1 MQRLRYFTW
10 SSVVTRAVAIETVP
24 LTGST
29 NADLLARL
37 SAGELIDEH
46 YWLRAERQESGRG
59 RLGRSW
65 TSEAGNLF
73 CSTVVHIHS
82 GNPPV
87 TTLSFVAALA
97 VHDVIAD
104 RLGEHSALRLKW
116 PNDAEV
122 GGAKIAGIL
131 LERLERFVVV
141 GIGINVAHA
150 PPIEGRRTISMR
162 QACKDAAIGPAEVLV
177 DLADRFTLRLDEW
190 RSRGS
195 DMTLAQWS
203 TRSHK
208 PGEQLTVSNPVGGN
222 LQGSFAGV
230 SADGALRLRMAD
242 GTIRDVYA
250 GDIGPG

>member
-1 MQRLRYFTW
+1 M
-10 SSVVTRAVAIETVP
+10 TRAVALETVP

-37 SAGELIDEH
+37 GSGELIDEH

-73 CSTVVHIHS
+73 CSTVVHV
-82 GNPPV
+82 NVADPPV

-97 VHDVIAD
+97 VHDAIAH
-104 RLGEHSALRLKW
+104 RLGGQSSLRLKW
-116 PNDAEV
+116 PNDVEV

-150 PPIEGRRTISMR
+150 PTIEGRRTISMR
-162 QACKDAAIGPAEVLV
+162 EACQDAAIGPAEVLV
-177 DLADRFTLRLDEW
+177 DLADRFAVRLDVW

-195 DMTLAQWS
+195 DATLAQWS

-208 PGEQLTVSNPVGGN
+208 PSEQLTVSNPGGGN

-230 SADGALRLRMAD
+230 SADGALRLRMPD
-242 GTIRDVYA
+242 GSIRDVYA